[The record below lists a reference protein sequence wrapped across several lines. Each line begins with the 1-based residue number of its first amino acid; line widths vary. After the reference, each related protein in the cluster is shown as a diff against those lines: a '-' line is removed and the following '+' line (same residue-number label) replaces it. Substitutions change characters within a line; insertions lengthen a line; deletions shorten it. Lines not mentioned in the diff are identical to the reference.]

1 MLLTRVSAVLRRL
14 VKTAILSNAIS
25 RVDEIWSIF
34 DVWLS
39 NFVSLFRTKSSF
51 ACVDED
57 SDDSMSEEERIVDIA
72 LVGIVTD
79 DCALVNEV
87 VEAGEEGFTWVRE
100 DVAVFAMVKGVE
112 I

>member
-14 VKTAILSNAIS
+14 VKTAILFNAIS
-25 RVDEIWSIF
+25 RVDEIWF
-34 DVWLS
+34 DVWFS
-39 NFVSLFRTKSSF
+39 NFVSFLRTKSSF